1 MTETDTDTD
10 TVVKAGPLEVVGMRV
25 VWAAKVLSALMLVVT
40 VANAWI
46 GREVNR
52 KVDDLT
58 RHMAQSDSL
67 SHAREIRAEARFERL
82 GTVLELQA
90 TAIVEGK
97 ESEEGREAQRQL
109 RSLRRVL
116 PQ

>member
-1 MTETDTDTD
+1 MSEP
-10 TVVKAGPLEVVGMRV
+10 KGGPLEAVGQSV
-25 VWAAKVLSALMLVVT
+25 ITAAKFLSALMLIVT
-40 VANAWI
+40 CANAWI

-52 KVDDLT
+52 KVDTLSHHIET
-58 RHMAQSDSL
+58 SDSL
-67 SHAREIRAEARFERL
+67 ARIREQRADARFERL
-82 GTVLELQA
+82 STVLELQA

-97 ESEEGREAQRQL
+97 DSEEGREAQRQL